1 MMNDRLTIAQLL
13 EVMRAARSNWEA
25 LVAEAGE
32 ARLTEPGVEG
42 DWSLKDIIAHITY
55 FETWATNCL
64 MAIRRGEPLPQS
76 EYKGLSVDEEN
87 ALIYERQR
95 SLPLADVLRGSQ
107 ISFQRSIASVQG
119 LHDADLYDLELT
131 RAYGV
136 EWTIHDLLA
145 GDTYEHYNVHS
156 ASVRA
161 WLDRAVEHSTKG
173 NASS

>member
-1 MMNDRLTIAQLL
+1 MSTQLTVAQLL

-25 LVAEAGE
+25 LLAEAGE

-64 MAIRRGEPLPQS
+64 IAIRRGEPLPQP
-76 EYKGLSVDEEN
+76 EYKGLSIDEEN

-107 ISFQRSIASVQG
+107 ISFQRSLESVQG
-119 LHDADLYDLELT
+119 LHDKDLYDMEFT
-131 RAYGV
+131 RASGAD
-136 EWTIHDLLA
+136 WTIFDLIE
-145 GDTYEHYNVHS
+145 GDTFEHYNVHR

-161 WLDRAVEHSTKG
+161 WLDRTTAHSTKG
-173 NASS
+173 IAA

>member
-1 MMNDRLTIAQLL
+1 MNDHLTTAQLL
-13 EVMRAARSNWEA
+13 EVMRTARSNWEA
-25 LVAEAGE
+25 LLAEAGE

-42 DWSLKDIIAHITY
+42 DWSLKDIIAHLTY
-55 FETWATNCL
+55 FETWVTHCL
-64 MAIRRGEPLPQS
+64 MAIRRGEPLPQP

-95 SLPLADVLRGSQ
+95 SLPLADVLHSSQ

-131 RAYGV
+131 RTYGV

-145 GDTYEHYNVHS
+145 GDTFEHYDVHR

-161 WLDRAVEHSTKG
+161 WLDRAAEHSTKG
-173 NASS
+173 NAAS